1 MKAYPYFLTSKEVEF
16 LLRISK
22 RTLQNYRDDGRI
34 HFIRISKKTILYR
47 IKDVEELLMKSSCSS
62 YRKDT
67 FKYYINENAE
77 KIWNKLTDNN
87 S

>member
-1 MKAYPYFLTSKEVEF
+1 MKENSHFLNSKEVEYI
-16 LLRISK
+16 LRISK

-34 HFIRISKKTILYR
+34 KFFRVSKKSILYR

-67 FKYYINENAE
+67 FKNYINENAE
-77 KIWNKLTDNN
+77 KIWDRMLTQ
-87 S
+87 

>member
-1 MKAYPYFLTSKEVEF
+1 MKENSHFLNSKEVEYI
-16 LLRISK
+16 LRISK

-34 HFIRISKKTILYR
+34 KFFRVSKKSILYR
-47 IKDVEELLMKSSCSS
+47 IKDVEDLLMKSSCSS

-67 FKYYINENAE
+67 FKNYINENAE
-77 KIWNKLTDNN
+77 KIWDQIIANN

>member
-1 MKAYPYFLTSKEVEF
+1 MKEYSYFLTTKEVVF

-34 HFIRISKKTILYR
+34 KFLRISKKTILYR

-77 KIWNKLTDNN
+77 KIWDQIIANN

>member
-1 MKAYPYFLTSKEVEF
+1 MKENSHFLNSKEVEYI
-16 LLRISK
+16 LRISK

-34 HFIRISKKTILYR
+34 KFFRVSKKSILYR
-47 IKDVEELLMKSSCSS
+47 IKDVEDLLMKSSCSS

-67 FKYYINENAE
+67 FKNYINENAE
-77 KIWNKLTDNN
+77 KIWDQIIENN